1 MRNWVIAGLM
11 LAGSKCALPAVDF
24 QRDIRPVLAK
34 KCFAGHGPDERA
46 RQVNLR
52 LDTFDGATGRGGGYA
67 GIVPGSSAKSRV
79 AARIADPKRPMP
91 PAGEPLSAREV
102 ELVKQWIDE
111 GASYRQHWA
120 FEKPAR
126 PAGPSVRNSRWPR
139 NEIDYL
145 VLARLEKEGL
155 APSPEADRFTLARRV
170 ALDVT
175 GLPPEPALVEAF
187 VADKNPAAYEKL
199 VDHLLA
205 SPHYGERWARVWL
218 DLARYADT
226 QGYEKDNRRA
236 MWPYRDWVVKAL
248 NDNIPFDRFTL
259 LQLAGDLLPSP
270 SEDNLVAT
278 GFHRNTMTN
287 TEGGTDDEEFRD
299 AAVKDRVA
307 VTGQVWTGL
316 TWGCAQCHSHKYD
329 PLSHREFYQLYAYF
343 NQTQDH
349 DQPDDRPTLK
359 LAAGGTALIMR
370 ELPEAERRKTRIHER
385 GNFLNPGAEVSPAT
399 PEAFHRF
406 PPQAPPNRLG
416 LAQWLVDE
424 NNPLTARVQVNRT
437 WARLFGRGLVESE
450 EDFGTQGTP
459 PSQPEVLD
467 WLATEYLRLKW
478 DTKAL
483 LKTIVMSAT
492 YRQSSD
498 VRGDLLE
505 KDPYNRL
512 LARGP
517 RFRLDAEMV
526 RDQALA
532 ASGLLSRKMGGPP
545 VMPWQPEG
553 IWQVVYN
560 GDQWVT
566 SKGEDRYRRGLYTF
580 LRRTS
585 PYPTMITY
593 DAPTGEICTIRRV
606 RTNTPLQALATLND
620 PVSME
625 AAQHLALRTLKEA
638 GGSDKARAER
648 MFRLMLVR
656 QPSKSEVERIVA
668 LKREAEADLLR
679 SGERGQKLLH
689 YDQVL
694 YVEDRD
700 VALVADA
707 RTNPAAW
714 RFTVSEPATGW
725 EDSGFDASAWSTGR
739 GPFGYFEKPGDDNKA
754 ATEWKADHLWLRTE
768 FDAPAE
774 PLENLR
780 LHVRTLGGFEAYL
793 NGAPLASTNLD
804 RSGYYEYPLGGDAA
818 AALKPGKN
826 VLAIRAT
833 RLRETKYGQ
842 LIDAG
847 LAATRRTGFGEARRE
862 DADKAAWVVVA
873 NALMNLDETLTRR

>member
-1 MRNWVIAGLM
+1 
-11 LAGSKCALPAVDF
+11 
-24 QRDIRPVLAK
+24 
-34 KCFAGHGPDERA
+34 
-46 RQVNLR
+46 
-52 LDTFDGATGRGGGYA
+52 
-67 GIVPGSSAKSRV
+67 
-79 AARIADPKRPMP
+79 
-91 PAGEPLSAREV
+91 
-102 ELVKQWIDE
+102 
-111 GASYRQHWA
+111 
-120 FEKPAR
+120 
-126 PAGPSVRNSRWPR
+126 
-139 NEIDYL
+139 
-145 VLARLEKEGL
+145 
-155 APSPEADRFTLARRV
+155 
-170 ALDVT
+170 
-175 GLPPEPALVEAF
+175 
-187 VADKNPAAYEKL
+187 
-199 VDHLLA
+199 
-205 SPHYGERWARVWL
+205 
-218 DLARYADT
+218 
-226 QGYEKDNRRA
+226 
-236 MWPYRDWVVKAL
+236 
-248 NDNIPFDRFTL
+248 
-259 LQLAGDLLPSP
+259 
-270 SEDNLVAT
+270 
-278 GFHRNTMTN
+278 MTN

-307 VTGQVWTGL
+307 VTGQVWVGL

-329 PLSHREFYQLYAYF
+329 PLSHKEFYQIYAFF

-359 LAAGGTALIMR
+359 LAGGGSTLIMR
-370 ELPEAERRKTRIHER
+370 ELGEAERRKTRIHER

-399 PEAFHRF
+399 PEAFHAF
-406 PPQAPPNRLG
+406 PAQAPRSRLG

-424 NNPLTARVQVNRT
+424 NNPLTARVQVNRI

-467 WLATEYLRLKW
+467 WLATEYVRLKW

-498 VRGDLLE
+498 IRGDLLE

-593 DAPTGEICTIRRV
+593 DAPTGEVCTIRRV
-606 RTNTPLQALATLND
+606 RTNTPLQALASLND

-625 AAQHLALRTLKEA
+625 AAQQLALRTLKEA
-638 GGSDKARAER
+638 GKGDRARAEH

-656 QPSKSEVERIVA
+656 PPSKKEAERILA
-668 LKREAEADLLR
+668 LKREAETDLLR
-679 SGERGQKLLH
+679 AKDRAQKLLH

-700 VALVADA
+700 VALVKDA
-707 RTNPAAW
+707 RSSPAAW
-714 RFTVSEPATGW
+714 RYTTSEPAAGW
-725 EDSGFDASAWSTGR
+725 ETVEFDAAAWATGH
-739 GPFGYFEKPGDDNKA
+739 GPFGYFEKPDENNKA

-768 FDAPAE
+768 FEAPPE
-774 PLENLR
+774 PVENLR
-780 LHVRTLGGFEAYL
+780 LYVRTLGGFEAYL
-793 NGAPLASTNLD
+793 NGVPLAATNLD
-804 RSGYYEYPLGGDAA
+804 RSGYYEYPVGGDAA
-818 AALKPGKN
+818 GALKSGRN

-842 LIDAG
+842 LMDAG
-847 LAATRRTGFGEARRE
+847 LAATRRTDFGRARRE
-862 DADKAAWVVVA
+862 EADKAAWVVVA